1 MSNTAIHSDE
11 RYIPKAELKKR
22 WPVCDM
28 TLWRQV
34 RAKKFPAPIQIGG
47 RNYWLESELQKFFE
61 SRPRGWQ
68 ENAKQTHGIVADRQ
82 ARKAAA
88 EAQAK

>member
-1 MSNTAIHSDE
+1 MTNTAIISDE

-61 SRPRGWQ
+61 SCPRGWL
-68 ENAKQTHGIVADRQ
+68 ENSRPAHGAVANL
-82 ARKAAA
+82 KAAA
-88 EAQAK
+88 SPSAT